1 MEIIIISTVSIK
13 VQDAAMWTE
22 VFRNRNKGR
31 FFVKID
37 SNYHLAS
44 SVGVEMLERSQ
55 LKIKYVV
62 KLLFYLTS

>member
-1 MEIIIISTVSIK
+1 
-13 VQDAAMWTE
+13 MWTE
-22 VFRNRNKGR
+22 VFRNQNKGR
-31 FFVKID
+31 LFVKID